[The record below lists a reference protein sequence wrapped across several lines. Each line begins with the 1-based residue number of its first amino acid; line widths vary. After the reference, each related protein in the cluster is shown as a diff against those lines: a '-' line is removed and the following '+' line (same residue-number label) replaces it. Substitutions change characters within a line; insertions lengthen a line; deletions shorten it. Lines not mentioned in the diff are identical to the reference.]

1 MSSIDTRSRD
11 ILLTLLTSSSPI
23 TVKNLAE
30 KLNLSVD
37 SVKYSLRQVN
47 YWLRLRNLAIENNSA
62 IGVSIDLGKNDRTQ
76 IISELK
82 KLESFSL
89 TLSPI
94 ERQRYILLTLLTQ
107 EEPVLSKQLAIILGV
122 SRPTILGDLDNAE
135 KWLSQFQISLDRRP
149 GWGFTL
155 IGKELDIRHAI
166 EIILLETIGEVSLL
180 ALYQGEHKSFF
191 AKVNDGNQILT
202 PIPFTLNSLNLDFC
216 GHLVEKIEELSNF
229 YFSDSSHVSLALFL
243 SILISRV
250 KENRKIEPFSED
262 LILKINAR
270 TLEISKE
277 ITHRISQRFKIQV
290 SYDEMVN
297 IAMRMLSIRSRQ
309 TLSSEDFSIDETL
322 SSDVIENI
330 VLQMIQEASK
340 ILHPILSIDQKLK
353 RGLLVHMKPAI
364 NRLIF
369 NLPIRNLLLPEIKAK
384 YPYIFMVSEK
394 SAKIL
399 EENIGCSIPEEEIG
413 FIAMHFAAAMERLR
427 TVSDTRIKT
436 LVVCGGGCATA
447 WMLVSRIQAEFP
459 ELEVLKVCSVLEL
472 SERSLKGFGVD
483 LIISTIPLENIDIP
497 TVVVS
502 PLLSE
507 KERDDVKSEID
518 EIGDKKSTHN
528 NFLASDSGFS
538 ITSLLNKNTIQTDVA
553 AVDWR
558 DAIVKSCQPL
568 IEQGDIDEKYVGGIE
583 DLLVKHGPY
592 MVLAKEVVLLHA
604 MIGYGVNKVCMSLS
618 TYSPPVNFGH
628 PSNDPVSVGIVFG
641 TVDGRSHLKAL
652 SQLSRLLGDQE
663 FIFQLK
669 KSANAQEII
678 DLLSNKVNKH

>member
-11 ILLTLLTSSSPI
+11 ILLTLLNSSSPI
-23 TVKNLAE
+23 SVKNLAE

-47 YWLRLRNLAIENNSA
+47 YWLRLRNLTIENNSVN
-62 IGVSIDLGKNDRTQ
+62 GVSIDLGKKDRAQ
-76 IISELK
+76 VISELK
-82 KLESFSL
+82 NLESFSL
-89 TLSPI
+89 TLTPV

-107 EEPVLSKQLAIILGV
+107 QEPVLSKQLAIVLGV
-122 SRPTILGDLDNAE
+122 SRPTILGDLDQAE
-135 KWLSQFQISLDRRP
+135 QWLSQFQILLDRRP

-155 IGKELDIRHAI
+155 MGKELDLRHAI
-166 EIILLETIGEVSLL
+166 ETILLETIGEVSLL

-191 AKVNDGNQILT
+191 TRVNDGNHILT

-229 YFSDSSHVSLALFL
+229 FFSDSSHVSLALFL
-243 SILISRV
+243 AILISRV
-250 KENRKIEPFSED
+250 KENRIIEPFPED
-262 LILKINAR
+262 LISRINER
-270 TLEISKE
+270 TLEISRE
-277 ITHRISQRFKIQV
+277 TSHRIHQRFKIQV
-290 SYDEMVN
+290 PDDETVN

-309 TLSSEDFSIDETL
+309 TLSSEDFSMDETL
-322 SSDVIENI
+322 TTEVIEEI
-330 VLQMIQEASK
+330 VLKMIQEASK

-364 NRLIF
+364 NRLVF

-394 SAKIL
+394 TAKIL
-399 EENIGCSIPEEEIG
+399 EESIGCSIPEEEIG

-447 WMLVSRIQAEFP
+447 WMLVSRIQAEIP
-459 ELEVLKVCSVLEL
+459 ELEVLKVCSVFEL
-472 SERSLKGFGVD
+472 SERSLKGFGID
-483 LIISTIPLENIDIP
+483 LIISTIPLENLEIP

-507 KERDDVKSEID
+507 NERDDIKSEIE
-518 EIGDKKSTHN
+518 EIEEKKSAHN
-528 NFLASDSGFS
+528 HYLAVDSGFS
-538 ITSLLNKNTIQTDVA
+538 ITTLLNKNTIQTQVA
-553 AVDWR
+553 AVNWR
-558 DAIVKSCQPL
+558 DAIVKSCKPL
-568 IEQGDIDEKYVGGIE
+568 LEQGDIDEKYVGGIE

-592 MVLAKEVVLLHA
+592 MVLAKGVVLLHA

-628 PSNDPVSVGIVFG
+628 PSNDPVFVGIVFG

-663 FIFQLK
+663 FISLLE
-669 KSANAQEII
+669 KSQNAQEII
-678 DLLSNKVNKH
+678 GLLAQTVSKY